1 MKRLLALLAG
11 GLGLRALLRRRRRS
25 PLPDTHADD
34 LRARLAESRA
44 ESRATSQTEPQP
56 EPTPGAAA
64 EDVVPLP
71 GPATEHAAEPAVEPA
86 AGAATGSRDEPGAIP
101 AEPEPEVG
109 VDERR
114 AAVHDR
120 ARNAIGELREP

>member
-34 LRARLAESRA
+34 LRTRLAESRA
-44 ESRATSQTEPQP
+44 ASQTEQQP
-56 EPTPGAAA
+56 APGASGAAA
-64 EDVVPLP
+64 EDVPLP

>member
-44 ESRATSQTEPQP
+44 ESRATSQTEPRP
-56 EPTPGAAA
+56 EPTPGVAA
-64 EDVVPLP
+64 EDVPLREA
-71 GPATEHAAEPAVEPA
+71 ATESAAEPVAEPA
-86 AGAATGSRDEPGAIP
+86 AEATTESRDRPDATP
-101 AEPEPEVG
+101 AEPEAGVG